1 MIIYEEVCRRSNC
14 PAIVASDAIING
26 FPEAEEAN
34 RAFVQNAKV
43 PGGTRQ
49 GGIASDTARELASM
63 ESEKPSRQ
71 ENIIV

>member
-1 MIIYEEVCRRSNC
+1 MIIYEEVCRRFNC
-14 PAIVASDAIING
+14 PAIAASDAIING
-26 FPEAEEAN
+26 FPDAGEAI

-43 PGGTRQ
+43 PGGTHQ
-49 GGIASDTARELASM
+49 GGIASDTPKELASM